1 MVLLASPVE
10 ATQWHLFRWAMGS
23 VVPGTKAEKVAIVLP
38 VTINSIPCFMQ
49 LDTGIQK
56 PVIWGDRPNEFEG
69 SRQVA
74 VKLRVL
80 SISARVTAPTQTLKL
95 LRAKHGCSVDDPIGT
110 LGNAF
115 FEHGTLTLDLRR
127 SRFAFT
133 PKALLAHTPDAHPFI
148 YANWSGGAG
157 GLILVDI
164 KRPGGSE
171 GKAGLD
177 TGSARFGLIVNNA
190 QDWADQ
196 TAGVPLENNDNVK
209 AFKIP
214 SWGREITCYETTP
227 SQPLEVA
234 GVRLSP
240 VPVAYCPELGAKPPV
255 KLIGILG
262 MRALGKRILTLDYL
276 SKRWTLAIESKSAW
290 PKKRRRN

>member
-1 MVLLASPVE
+1 MDLLASPVA
-10 ATQWHLFRWAMGS
+10 ATQWHLFHWAMKT

-38 VTINSIPCFMQ
+38 VTIDRIPCFMQ

-69 SRQVA
+69 SRQVP
-74 VKLRVL
+74 VELRVL
-80 SISARVTAPTQTLKL
+80 GISARVMAPTQSLEL
-95 LRAKHGCSVDDPIGT
+95 LHAKDGCSVDDPIGT

-115 FEHGTLTLDLRR
+115 FEHGTLTLDLKR
-127 SRFAFT
+127 SRFAFA
-133 PKALLAHTPDAHPFI
+133 PKALLANAPEAHPFI
-148 YANWSGGAG
+148 YANWSGGVG
-157 GLILVDI
+157 GLILVDV

-177 TGSARFGLIVNNA
+177 TGSARFGLVVHNA

-196 TAGVPLENNDNVK
+196 TAGVPLENNDNLKTFTV
-209 AFKIP
+209 P
-214 SWGREITCYETTP
+214 SWGREIRFYETTP

-234 GVRLSP
+234 GEQLF
-240 VPVAYCPELGAKPPV
+240 PVAVAYSPEFWAKAPV

-262 MRALGKRILTLDYL
+262 MRALGERIITLDYP
-276 SKRWTLAIESKSAW
+276 SKRWTLATGSNSAR